1 MEQRVVFIMDNL
13 KSVEKFA
20 KWSVDKRI
28 QFQIAS
34 YYSSKQETFDEKG
47 FKEVLDIIK
56 KETNWLS
63 HIRSSPLLQYSYAM
77 IFSHEL
83 QKEQKVTETLHNQK
97 VLREA
102 KFPNSTFNYIAALF
116 LNEENPQLHAQNARK
131 LYDEMRK
138 HHRFLTSTDDIAIA
152 VLCTKDANSDYV
164 TRAAT
169 MRKYYDELR
178 KNKFHQG
185 NELQALSQIL
195 TLIDENYIDYLV
207 PYIITIREKIQQ
219 QGIKI
224 KPQLYV
230 QLGLLAI
237 LRIDEKQLE
246 ELIYLYQLLIKEK
259 HFKWYKNEA
268 FTIAVQQKL
277 ATLNHQEVGLL
288 SLVSIEVILQM
299 QQAAMIAS
307 IAASTAAANSGNN

>member
-1 MEQRVVFIMDNL
+1 MEQRVTLIMDNL

-34 YYSSKQETFDEKG
+34 YYSSKQVTFDEKG
-47 FKEVLDIIK
+47 FKEVIDIIK

-63 HIRSSPLLQYSYAM
+63 YIRSSQLLQYSYAM
-77 IFSHEL
+77 IFSDDL
-83 QKEQKVTETLHNQK
+83 QKEQKVKEALQNQK
-97 VLREA
+97 VLRDA
-102 KFPNSTFNYIAALF
+102 KFPNSIFNYIAALF
-116 LNEENPQLHAQNARK
+116 LNEENPQEHAQNARK

-138 HHRFLTSTDDIAIA
+138 QHRFLTSTDDIAIA
-152 VLCTKDANSDYV
+152 VLCTKDADSDSV
-164 TRAAT
+164 TRATT

-178 KNKFHQG
+178 KNKFSQG

-195 TLIDENYIDYLV
+195 TFIDENYIDHLV
-207 PYIITIREKIQQ
+207 PYILTIREKLQK

-237 LRIDEKQLE
+237 LRIGENQLE
-246 ELIYLYQLLIKEK
+246 ELIHIYQLLIKEK

-268 FTIAVQQKL
+268 FLIAVQQML
-277 ATLNHQEVGLL
+277 TTMDQQEVGLL
-288 SLVSIEVILQM
+288 SMVSIEIILQM
-299 QQAAMIAS
+299 QQAVMMAS
-307 IAASTAAANSGNN
+307 IAASTAAANSSNN

>member
-1 MEQRVVFIMDNL
+1 MTLIMENL

-34 YYSSKQETFDEKG
+34 YYSSKQVMFDEKG
-47 FKEVLDIIK
+47 FKEVMDIIK

-63 HIRSSPLLQYSYAM
+63 YIRSSQLLQYSYAM
-77 IFSHEL
+77 IFSADP
-83 QKEQKVTETLHNQK
+83 QKEQRVQEALHNQK

-102 KFPNSTFNYIAALF
+102 KFPNSVFNYIAALF
-116 LNEENPQLHAQNARK
+116 LNEENPQEHAQKARK

-138 HHRFLTSTDDIAIA
+138 QHRFLTSTDDIAIA
-152 VLCTKDANSDYV
+152 VLCTKDANSEPV
-164 TRAAT
+164 TRAVT

-178 KNKFHQG
+178 KNKFYQG

-195 TLIDENYIDYLV
+195 TLIDENYVDHLV
-207 PYIITIREKIQQ
+207 PYILTIREKLQL

-237 LRIDEKQLE
+237 LRIDENQLE
-246 ELIYLYQLLIKEK
+246 ELIHLYQLLIKEK
-259 HFKWYKNEA
+259 QFKWYKNEA
-268 FTIAVQQKL
+268 FMIAVQQML
-277 ATLNHQEVGLL
+277 TTMDQQEVGLL
-288 SLVSIEVILQM
+288 SMVSIEIILQM
-299 QQAAMIAS
+299 QQAVMMAS
-307 IAASTAAANSGNN
+307 IAASTAAANSSNN